1 MSEGRIDGN
10 LNLSRCIG
18 DFEYKKD
25 KKLGR
30 HEQKIVCTP
39 DFMSRQLAGN
49 EEFLIVGCDGV
60 WETMSN
66 EEIVKFVGN
75 KLYYG
80 STGSGKVPGN
90 FNIVNLLKIGA
101 GDERS
106 NSNSN
111 TNNMTPK
118 QVKILREQFESPWK
132 RHANP
137 NKKNQKKKTPTI
149 YSEEAFMS
157 ANAVFK
163 SDGKSG
169 SNTKDGKTGPV
180 ASWSKGKHSTG
191 QGNGSGGLLKTLCAP
206 DTSTGLGCDN
216 MTLIVVDIRRL
227 AEACVGEW
235 GSGKQGGKAQQQ
247 NNLNARKRFKT
258 VLDEKSYDEEAQVK
272 KLPFFVSRGNLY
284 TPSNKSTTKGG
295 PGYGQKQQ

>member
-39 DFMSRQLAGN
+39 DFMSRQLQGN

-66 EEIVKFVGN
+66 DEIVRFVGN

-80 STGSGKVPGN
+80 ASNKLTGSGN
-90 FNIVNLLKIGA
+90 FNIVNLLKLGA

-132 RHANP
+132 RHTNP
-137 NKKNQKKKTPTI
+137 K
-149 YSEEAFMS
+149 
-157 ANAVFK
+157 
-163 SDGKSG
+163 
-169 SNTKDGKTGPV
+169 
-180 ASWSKGKHSTG
+180 
-191 QGNGSGGLLKTLCAP
+191 
-206 DTSTGLGCDN
+206 
-216 MTLIVVDIRRL
+216 
-227 AEACVGEW
+227 
-235 GSGKQGGKAQQQ
+235 
-247 NNLNARKRFKT
+247 
-258 VLDEKSYDEEAQVK
+258 
-272 KLPFFVSRGNLY
+272 
-284 TPSNKSTTKGG
+284 
-295 PGYGQKQQ
+295 